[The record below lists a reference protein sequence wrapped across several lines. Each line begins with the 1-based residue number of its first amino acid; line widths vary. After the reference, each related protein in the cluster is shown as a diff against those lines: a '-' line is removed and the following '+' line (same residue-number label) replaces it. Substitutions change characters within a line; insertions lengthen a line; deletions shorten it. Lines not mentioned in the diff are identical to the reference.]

1 MNKIGTSIVSTKEYV
16 DLLEFKKAM
25 EKEFVEFKYC
35 PHKRTY
41 AHSKDDFLKEH
52 KQNLDNIKHG
62 QSQIE
67 GEKEI
72 LKMELKK
79 LERLIEWKDRE
90 ITKVKIDLIN
100 SEESLKIN
108 LFKGF
113 VLGIGF
119 SLLVYVAFHVN

>member
-1 MNKIGTSIVSTKEYV
+1 MIETGQSIISTKEYME
-16 DLLEFKKAM
+16 LLELKKAM
-25 EKEFVEFKYC
+25 KNEFVEFKYC

-41 AHSKDDFLKEH
+41 AYSKDDFLKEH

-90 ITKVKIDLIN
+90 ITKVKIDLID

-108 LFKGF
+108 LFKGII
-113 VLGIGF
+113 LGIGF
-119 SLLVYVAFHVN
+119 SILVYIALN